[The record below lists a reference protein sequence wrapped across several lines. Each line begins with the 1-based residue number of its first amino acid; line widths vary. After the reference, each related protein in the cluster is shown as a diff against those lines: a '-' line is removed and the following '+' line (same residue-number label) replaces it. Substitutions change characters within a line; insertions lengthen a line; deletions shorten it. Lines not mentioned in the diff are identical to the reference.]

1 MSIKILAT
9 ADLHLGRRSS
19 DINED
24 YGSTKFVLRRMV
36 DYCIDRE
43 VHVVLLC
50 GDIVDRDNR
59 FFEAYGP
66 LQEAF
71 DRLGKNN
78 IRVFLVAGNHDFD
91 VLLQIIN
98 TGNNSHVYLL
108 GRGGKWEVE
117 KFTKGEEIIQFLGWS
132 FPKQYVSESPIANN
146 NFKPD
151 GFDENLRTIGLLHC
165 EVDSERSNYSPI
177 PLSEL
182 VNTNIDLWVLGHIHK
197 PEELSSR
204 PPIWYTGSPQALSSK
219 EEGIHGPLLITVSPN
234 SSNIDIE
241 QVSLSPTRYMDIDI
255 DITGIENGED
265 FRAKVINDLNNYA
278 RSIETDLEN
287 IRSLI
292 YSIRLMG
299 ESSLIEDIRIWSNT
313 IKDYGDRI
321 GNTRISIRGVKI
333 QISPRVK
340 DLQALAK
347 QPSPAGILAK
357 TILAIENKE
366 DNEFLDDLVRE
377 WILRIRDI
385 NGLPA
390 YNPLSIGRK
399 LEINRE
405 NALASIK
412 KESKNLLNELI
423 NQINN

>member
-1 MSIKILAT
+1 MSIKILAA

-19 DINED
+19 DINDD
-24 YGSTKFVLRRMV
+24 YGSTKFVLRKMV

-43 VHVVLLC
+43 VDVVLLC

-59 FFEAYGP
+59 FFEAFGP

-71 DRLGKNN
+71 DRLGAKN

-91 VLLQIIN
+91 VLPQIIN
-98 TGNNSHVYLL
+98 TGDNPHIYLL
-108 GRGGKWEVE
+108 GREGEWEVKTFIKE
-117 KFTKGEEIIQFLGWS
+117 KESIQFLGWS
-132 FPKQYVSESPIANN
+132 FPKQYVSESPIVNN
-146 NFKPD
+146 DLIPD
-151 GFDENLRTIGLLHC
+151 GFDKNLRTIGLLHC
-165 EVDSERSNYSPI
+165 EIGAGGSNYAPI

-182 VNTNIDLWVLGHIHK
+182 VDTNIDLWVLGHIHK

-234 SSNIDIE
+234 SSKIDIE
-241 QVSLSPTRYMDIDI
+241 QVPLSSTRYMDIDI
-255 DITGIENGED
+255 YITGIENVED

-278 RSIETDLEN
+278 NSIKAELEN
-287 IRSLI
+287 VKSLI

-299 ESSLIEDIRIWSNT
+299 ESSLIEDIRTWSNN
-313 IKDYGDRI
+313 IKDYENKIKD
-321 GNTRISIRGVKI
+321 TRISIRGVKI

-340 DLQALAK
+340 DLQSLAK